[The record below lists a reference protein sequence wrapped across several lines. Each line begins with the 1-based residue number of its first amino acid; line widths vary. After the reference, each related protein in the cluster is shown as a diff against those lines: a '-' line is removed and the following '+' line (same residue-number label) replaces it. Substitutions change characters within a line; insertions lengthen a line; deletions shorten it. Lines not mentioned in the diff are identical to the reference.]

1 MIKLKPIVRIGSCS
15 LLVGVALALS
25 VLNPFVAS
33 AASIAQGYH
42 SSESLIRGTVVS
54 VGKSA
59 NEVVA
64 TTQQNQRTVIGV
76 AVGSS
81 DAIIDVQPHGSD
93 VRIAING
100 DASVVVS
107 DIGGDIKTGDSLIIS
122 PLSGVAMKDSRD
134 SQATKYIA
142 VANQNF
148 NAHSKEASK
157 VAITLN
163 DGTKRDVAVGLINAK
178 LLLTNRT
185 PAKGQNIL
193 MVAAE
198 KLAGRPVSNLQ
209 ILAASAVFIATVSLT
224 GLLLQGSLKGAFIS
238 IGRNPLSKPLIV
250 RNLFKILAVGLLI
263 IAAGASMAYSILLA

>member
-25 VLNPFVAS
+25 VLNPFVAG

>member
-148 NAHSKEASK
+148 NTHSKEASK